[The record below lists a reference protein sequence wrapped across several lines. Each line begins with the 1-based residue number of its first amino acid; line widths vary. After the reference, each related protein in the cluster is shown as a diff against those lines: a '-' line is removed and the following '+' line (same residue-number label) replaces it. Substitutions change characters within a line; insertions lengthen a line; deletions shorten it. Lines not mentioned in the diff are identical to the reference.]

1 MRSGIPPTIVAKAI
15 LAVALISGLN
25 SQPCSAQ
32 EAPERSSRGFVLSV
46 GLSDEQNVF
55 RLEAAHAAR
64 VLSAQFG
71 HGGTARVRPTEDLP
85 SIPMPSMLA
94 TLLAQTASQMDKQHD
109 VLIVFLTSHGS
120 PQGLA
125 VKSGKR
131 MGTLAPRQLRN
142 MLDATGVERKVL
154 IVSAC
159 YSGVFAGLANR
170 KTAVITAADAVSP
183 SFGCTATAKLTYFG
197 AAFLGS
203 IPETPTLPAAFQK
216 ALPRIEQ
223 LEDKLC
229 SGDKKI
235 SDAQRRRLVEQRKC
249 FRRSNPQMSGG
260 QEFVEN
266 WRATNVKAGVGNK
279 N

>member
-1 MRSGIPPTIVAKAI
+1 MCSRMPPMIVARAI
-15 LAVALISGLN
+15 LGVALISSLN
-25 SQPCSAQ
+25 SQPGWAQ
-32 EAPERSSRGFVLSV
+32 AAAEPPHKGFVLSV

-64 VLSAQFG
+64 VLSAHYG
-71 HGGTARVRPTEDLP
+71 RGGTARVRPTKERP
-85 SIPMPSMLA
+85 TIPAPSMLA
-94 TLLAQTASQMDKQHD
+94 TLLAETASQMDKQHD

-120 PQGLA
+120 PDGLA
-125 VKSGKR
+125 IKSGRR
-131 MGTLAPRQLRN
+131 MSRLAPSQLRN

-159 YSGVFAGLANR
+159 YSGVFASLATPR
-170 KTAVITAADAVSP
+170 TAVITAADAVSS

-197 AAFLGS
+197 SAFLGS
-203 IPETPTLPAAFQK
+203 IAETPTLAAAFQT

-229 SGDKKI
+229 NRGRKI
-235 SDAQRRRLVEQRKC
+235 SEVQREKLVEQGKC
-249 FRRSNPQMSGG
+249 FRRSNPQMAGG
-260 QEFVEN
+260 QEFVET
-266 WRATNVKAGVGNK
+266 WRAANVGAGVGNR